1 MNAKTDTPLDIN
13 AMALFARVLQHGSL
27 SEASR
32 RLGVPVSTV
41 SRKISALES
50 QLGVRLLERTT
61 RAIRPTETGSDF
73 LPHCQQILD
82 GLDGARAALQKRQ
95 SVVTGTLRLA
105 APPSLSE
112 LLLVPLIQA
121 FLQRYPEVSAK
132 VLVTDRHL
140 DLVEDEVD
148 ISLRVGRQ
156 PESSLVFRRLIRYRH
171 VLVAAP
177 SYLANAGRLSH
188 PADLRKHRLLGFS
201 KWFDDVHWKLS
212 DGHVTERI
220 PLKPWLGINDYA
232 GVIRAAVSGMG
243 VAEIPSIL
251 CRQELR
257 QGLLVAVI
265 PEWQFEEVDLS
276 AFYLTRR
283 HPSRVVELFLD
294 HCADNTETVLGLAHP
309 GAPPPS
315 PARTRRVRTKPDS
328 LLSAPV
334 G

>member
-1 MNAKTDTPLDIN
+1 MDNPLDIN

-32 RLGVPVSTV
+32 RIGIPVSTV
-41 SRKISALES
+41 SRKISALER

-61 RAIRPTETGSDF
+61 RALRPSEAGGDF

-82 GLDGARAALQKRQ
+82 ALDGARAALQKRQ
-95 SVVTGTLRLA
+95 TEVTGTLRLA

-112 LLLVPLIQA
+112 LLLVPLIHS
-121 FLQRYPEVSAK
+121 FLQRHPNASAK

-156 PESSLVFRRLIRYRH
+156 PESSLVFRRLMRYRH
-171 VLVAAP
+171 VLAAAP
-177 SYLANAGRLSH
+177 SYLANAGRLTH
-188 PADLRKHRLLGFS
+188 PSDLRKHRLLGFS
-201 KWFDDVHWKLS
+201 KWFDDVSWKLS

-251 CRQELR
+251 CRRELH
-257 QGLLVAVI
+257 QSLLVAISLITLFVLGLLVAVI
-265 PEWQFEEVDLS
+265 PKWQFEEVDLS

-294 HCADNTETVLGLAHP
+294 HCADNVDTALGLALP
-309 GAPPPS
+309 GAPPPG
-315 PARTRRVRTKPDS
+315 PARTRRR
-328 LLSAPV
+328 
-334 G
+334 

>member
-1 MNAKTDTPLDIN
+1 MEKTLAKSERWTTPLDIN

-95 SVVTGTLRLA
+95 RVVTGTLRLA
-105 APPSLSE
+105 SPPSLSVV
-112 LLLVPLIQA
+112 LLGLLIQA

-177 SYLANAGRLSH
+177 SYLANVGRVSR
-188 PADLRKHRLLGFS
+188 PGDLKNHRLLGFS
-201 KWFDDVHWKLS
+201 KWFDDVSWKLS
-212 DGHVTERI
+212 DGQVTERV
-220 PLKPWLGINDYA
+220 PLKPWLGLNDYA
-232 GVIRAAVSGMG
+232 GVIRAAIAGMG
-243 VAEIPSIL
+243 IAEIPSIL
-251 CRQELR
+251 CGRELH
-257 QGLLVAVI
+257 QGLLVTVI
-265 PEWQFEEVDLS
+265 PQWRFEEVDLS

-294 HCADNTETVLGLAHP
+294 HCSDNAKMVLGLALP
-309 GAPPPS
+309 GAPPFRSGLNPPS
-315 PARTRRVRTKPDS
+315 S
-328 LLSAPV
+328 

>member
-1 MNAKTDTPLDIN
+1 METPLDIN

-32 RLGVPVSTV
+32 RIGVPVSTV
-41 SRKISALES
+41 SRKISALER

-61 RAIRPTETGSDF
+61 RALRPSEAGRDF

-95 SVVTGTLRLA
+95 TEVTGTLRLA

-112 LLLVPLIQA
+112 LLLVPLIHS
-121 FLQRYPEVSAK
+121 FLQRHPKASAK

-148 ISLRVGRQ
+148 ISLRVGCQ

-171 VLVAAP
+171 ILVAAP
-177 SYLANAGRLSH
+177 SYLASADRVSH
-188 PADLRKHRLLGFS
+188 PGDLKNHRLLGFS
-201 KWFDDVHWKLS
+201 KWFDDVSWKLS
-212 DGHVTERI
+212 DGHVTERVS
-220 PLKPWLGINDYA
+220 LNPWLGINDYA
-232 GVIRAAVSGMG
+232 GVIRAAISGMG

-251 CRQELR
+251 CGRELH
-257 QGLLVAVI
+257 QGLLVMVI
-265 PEWQFEEVDLS
+265 PEWRFEEVDLS

-294 HCADNTETVLGLAHP
+294 HCSDNAKMVLGLALP
-309 GAPPPS
+309 VAPP
-315 PARTRRVRTKPDS
+315 VRSGLNPPGS
-328 LLSAPV
+328 E
-334 G
+334 